1 MRDNSETIRTFE
13 QSLLDEINENTQLH
27 MKQNKQEITD
37 GDEEDEEEEDMV
49 DEMNGC
55 LQPIGEDA
63 DDDTAA
69 DREVRV
75 YINMHRIS

>member
-1 MRDNSETIRTFE
+1 
-13 QSLLDEINENTQLH
+13 
-27 MKQNKQEITD
+27 
-37 GDEEDEEEEDMV
+37 MV

-69 DREVRV
+69 DRQVKIN
-75 YINMHRIS
+75 INMHHIS